1 MIHGNEN
8 KKVEGM
14 VNRGEGE
21 LLGRDASRSNGQPA
35 VIRSGESGA
44 PPVDLLPVDRGASA
58 TVPLADTG
66 NAHTGLSDAPDLV
79 GLLKALRRRWWLAV
93 VGGLVCASPAAA
105 VVYFGMS
112 SPKYTTSALIHVA
125 ENRPREMF
133 ETRESGVGFRTYQET
148 QAILIKSRTVLEAAL
163 SAPEVVG
170 LPIVFEQP
178 DPVVWLSEQIKVD
191 FPRGSEILNISM
203 LASYPPR
210 DLATLLNSV
219 VDAYLSQ
226 IVEKEQLERLERLE
240 RLKGL
245 FATYQNSLKEKR
257 QEFREKADST
267 GTSDKQAAAVQQ
279 QMMIE
284 HLGLARQELLRL
296 QGDIRRSK
304 ARLNVLASRVEKVAP
319 YSSQDFTPPELV
331 TTEEADPEV
340 FEIQGRIADLKRQQ
354 ASLMRLAR
362 KGSADPS
369 FQAMQRQIRQLNK
382 ALETHRRELRADAAK
397 RGPTSLA
404 DAHEPATD
412 GRVRD
417 VEEYLEILREQE
429 KSLAGEIAELESQM
443 SSLNVKSM
451 DLRWLED
458 EIAVVADTA
467 RMVGSEVQSM
477 TVELQAPSRI
487 RLIERASVPTL
498 VDPRRRYKY
507 TAMAGLVV
515 FLAFVGLVS
524 FWEFRTRKVDAP
536 NEVVDRVGLRV
547 IGGLPIMG
555 GRSGNRQ
562 KLEERDRWVQSIDAV
577 RTMLL
582 SAGRFQ
588 SFQVVMVGS
597 ALKGEGKTSLSC
609 HLATSLARAG
619 RRTLLIDCDLR
630 KPSLHKIFDFPQE
643 PGLCEILRGEV
654 GWTDAIRGAPAR
666 DLSLML
672 AGHLDSAAIEM
683 LPRNQFA
690 DILQELR
697 QEFEFIVIDTS
708 PILQVTDSLII
719 SQNVDAVL
727 FSVLREV
734 SQLPQIHAAFERLN
748 TMGVRILGAV
758 VAGVPGTMNHNYG
771 TYGSSR
777 P

>member
-1 MIHGNEN
+1 MIHEN
-8 KKVEGM
+8 NSRNVESM

-21 LLGRDASRSNGQPA
+21 PLGRDAPPSNGLPS
-35 VIRSGESGA
+35 VIRSGENGA
-44 PPVDLLPVDRGASA
+44 PPVDLLPADRGAFT
-58 TVPLADTG
+58 TVPPAGAGDVH
-66 NAHTGLSDAPDLV
+66 AGLSDAPDLV
-79 GLLKALRRRWWLAV
+79 RLLKALRRRLWSALI
-93 VGGLVCASPAAA
+93 GGLVCSSLAAAA
-105 VVYFGMS
+105 VHFGMS

-148 QAILIKSRTVLEAAL
+148 QAILVKSRRVLEAAL

-170 LPIVFEQP
+170 LPTVLEQTN
-178 DPVVWLSEQIKVD
+178 PVDWLSDEIKVD
-191 FPRGSEILNISM
+191 LPSGSEILTISM
-203 LASYPPR
+203 LASYPPH
-210 DLATLLNSV
+210 DLSTLVNSV
-219 VDAYLSQ
+219 VDAYLTQ

-240 RLKGL
+240 RLKDL
-245 FATYQNSLKEKR
+245 FATYQNTLKEKR
-257 QEFREKADST
+257 EEFREKASST
-267 GTSDKQAAAVQQ
+267 GTSDKQTAAVQQ

-296 QGDIRRSK
+296 QADIRRSK
-304 ARLNVLASRVEKVAP
+304 ARLHVLASREEEDP
-319 YSSQDFTPPELV
+319 YSSQDFTRPELA
-331 TTEEADPEV
+331 TTEEADPEAL
-340 FEIQGRIADLKRQQ
+340 EIQGRIANLKRHQ

-369 FQAMQRQIRQLNK
+369 FQAMQREIRQLNK
-382 ALETHRRELRADAAK
+382 ALEVRRRELRADAAK
-397 RGPTSLA
+397 RGPTVLA
-404 DAHEPATD
+404 EAHEPAAD
-412 GRVRD
+412 GRVLD
-417 VEEYLEILREQE
+417 AEEYLEILREQE
-429 KSLAGEIAELESQM
+429 KSLVGEIAELESQM

-458 EIAVVADTA
+458 EIAVVSDTA

-477 TVELQAPSRI
+477 TVEMQAPSRI
-487 RLIERASVPTL
+487 RLIERASVPRL
-498 VDPRRRYKY
+498 VDSRRRYKY
-507 TAMAGLVV
+507 TVMAGLGA
-515 FLAFVGLVS
+515 FFAFVGLVS

-536 NEVVDRVGLRV
+536 NEVVDRIGLRV
-547 IGGLPIMG
+547 IGGLPILGGPSG
-555 GRSGNRQ
+555 GRR
-562 KLEERDRWVQSIDAV
+562 KLEERDRLVQSIDAV

-588 SFQVVMVGS
+588 SFQIVMVGS

-654 GWTDAIRGAPAR
+654 GWTDAIRGTPTR

-683 LPRNQFA
+683 LPRKQFA

-697 QEFEFIVIDTS
+697 HEFDFIVIDTS
-708 PILQVTDSLII
+708 PLLQVTDSLII

-727 FSVLREV
+727 LSVLREV

-748 TMGVRILGAV
+748 TLGVRILGAV
-758 VAGVPGTMNHNYG
+758 VAGVPSTTNHYYG
-771 TYGSSR
+771 TYGSSQS
-777 P
+777 